1 MGEPPKIILEAA
13 FSSDASSSS
22 LGSSYVEWAA
32 LIVFLGIIGICAVL
46 MFARPRDVFCSNDFE
61 AMMDAADAKKKKKPS
76 KVR

>member
-1 MGEPPKIILEAA
+1 MGDDAPKIIIDSTAVA
-13 FSSDASSSS
+13 TDS
-22 LGSSYVEWAA
+22 SSYVEWAA